1 LLPPKIGPRELFP
14 GELVGTFAYFDS
26 LRRRFRVRRAVST
39 SHLAAGPRIQNLPK
53 FSPPLF
59 SPRQRPRIFPFLP
72 RLGAPAAAAPA
83 GDEGRRDTASGSA
96 ATFQRRDK
104 GKFGSSPVRR
114 QGRPCPRRERRLPR
128 RPKARV
134 RRRRTRRWTDRWP
147 AYRGRRRRAEARL
160 EHASAASNRS
170 ISSAWTTSD
179 IRSGSELVKNLDPSR
194 PWMNP
199 NKRCKTRPRTRRSL
213 VYNAMSAWKLPG
225 RRRPEFL
232 SAQFLSVLF
241 CSDPVDLSRRIIS
254 RDHLLVQAIAS

>member
-1 LLPPKIGPRELFP
+1 MAHENYSPGNSSGHLRTLIRFGVGFASGEPFPPAIWPPGRASRTFLNSRHLSSPRDN
-14 GELVGTFAYFDS
+14 A
-26 LRRRFRVRRAVST
+26 RAS
-39 SHLAAGPRIQNLPK
+39 S
-53 FSPPLF
+53 LF
-59 SPRQRPRIFPFLP
+59 SPAFAPPLQQRPPGTKGGATGRADRLLP
-72 RLGAPAAAAPA
+72 SKG
-83 GDEGRRDTASGSA
+83 GT
-96 ATFQRRDK
+96 

-179 IRSGSELVKNLDPSR
+179 IRSGSELVKNLDRSR
-194 PWMNP
+194 TWMNP